1 MQVESVNGAT
11 LDGVAVDNT
20 DGTIAV
26 DSEASPDIVTLTLD
40 DGTVI
45 TEGDLNIGG
54 FGVLEVSGDG
64 ATLDDVSVD
73 NSGTVQI
80 DNGSTLLLD
89 DGTTI
94 SGGDLDNA
102 GQIDVSASGNALH
115 HEAIANTGT
124 IEVLAGGVLTIDQV
138 STVDNTGGHVSVDGS
153 GKLMLNAATITA
165 GTVANGGEIDLAGTA
180 VIQNGTLGNS
190 NQIKV
195 TNGGNALE
203 SEIITNTGTIEV
215 LSGGALTIDLG
226 SNVDNTNGHVTVDG
240 GGLLTL
246 NAATVAAGT
255 VINNG
260 EIALTGSAIIKNGTL
275 DNSNQINVSGLG
287 NALHKET
294 ITNTG
299 TIEVAANGVLTID
312 QTSTIDNTSGDVTVD
327 GYGKLTLNAAT
338 ITAGMVTN
346 GGGNRPFR
354 HGGAAAGRAEQH
366 RLPHCVERRKCA
378 GQGNHHQCRYHR
390 GASGGALTIDQV
402 SSIDNTNG
410 HVTVDGDR
418 LLTLNAA
425 TITARHGDRTMARP
439 TLPVRPSSRTASLG
453 NSNQINVSGIGN
465 ALDKETVTNTGTIEV
480 VANGALT
487 IDQVSSIDNTN
498 GTITVT
504 VDGSGALKLNA
515 TTITARHGD
524 EQWRD
529 RPCRYGRHPE
539 GHRSAMATRSTVS
552 GLGNALHKE
561 TVTNTGTIEVAAN
574 GALTID
580 QVSSIDNTNGHVTVD
595 GSGLLKL
602 NATTIT
608 ARHGD

>member
-1 MQVESVNGAT
+1 MAIWSIWACCKFESVNGAT

-102 GQIDVSASGNALH
+102 GQINVSASGNALH

-260 EIALTGSAIIKNGTL
+260 ETALTGSAIIKNGTL

-299 TIEVAANGVLTID
+299 TIEVAANGALTID

-346 GGGNRPFR
+346 GGETDLSGTAVLR
-354 HGGAAAGRAEQH
+354 
-366 RLPHCVERRKCA
+366 
-378 GQGNHHQCRYHR
+378 QGKLNNTGYLI
-390 GASGGALTIDQV
+390 ASSA
-402 SSIDNTNG
+402 
-410 HVTVDGDR
+410 
-418 LLTLNAA
+418 
-425 TITARHGDRTMARP
+425 
-439 TLPVRPSSRTASLG
+439 
-453 NSNQINVSGIGN
+453 GN
-465 ALDKETVTNTGTIEV
+465 ALDEETITNAGTIEV
-480 VANGALT
+480 L
-487 IDQVSSIDNTN
+487 
-498 GTITVT
+498 
-504 VDGSGALKLNA
+504 SG
-515 TTITARHGD
+515 
-524 EQWRD
+524 
-529 RPCRYGRHPE
+529 
-539 GHRSAMATRSTVS
+539 
-552 GLGNALHKE
+552 
-561 TVTNTGTIEVAAN
+561 

-595 GSGLLKL
+595 GSGLLS
-602 NATTIT
+602 
-608 ARHGD
+608 